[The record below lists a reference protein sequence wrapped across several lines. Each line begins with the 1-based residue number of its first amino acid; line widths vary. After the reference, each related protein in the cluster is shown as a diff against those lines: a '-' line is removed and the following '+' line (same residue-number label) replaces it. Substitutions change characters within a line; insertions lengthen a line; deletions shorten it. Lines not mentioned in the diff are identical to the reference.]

1 MNYGL
6 LPVAKCLVAGPART
20 LDNKIEPTE
29 GRLNFIGREKN
40 APAEPIIEALHQL
53 LMNYSRLKL
62 RRDKIQSLLL
72 CLVKPE
78 SMSTIEFVR

>member
-29 GRLNFIGREKN
+29 SRLNFIGREKN
-40 APAEPIIEALHQL
+40 APVEPIVEALHRL
-53 LMNYSRLKL
+53 LMSYPRLKR
-62 RRDKIQSLLL
+62 RRDKIQSLLS
-72 CLVKPE
+72 CLVKPDGFTE
-78 SMSTIEFVR
+78 ISYIG